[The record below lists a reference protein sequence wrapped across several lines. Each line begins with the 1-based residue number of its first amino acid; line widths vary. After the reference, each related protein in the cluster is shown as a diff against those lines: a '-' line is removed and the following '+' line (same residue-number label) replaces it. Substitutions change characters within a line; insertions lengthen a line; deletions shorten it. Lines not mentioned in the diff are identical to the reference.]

1 MFKLQFPNPNITH
14 VKGWGRRQLERGK
27 LVKFQQ
33 FDMENKEETKNVFAE
48 AQTPSLH
55 G

>member
-1 MFKLQFPNPNITH
+1 MSRD
-14 VKGWGRRQLERGK
+14 GGRRQLERGK

-33 FDMENKEETKNVFAE
+33 FDMENKEGTKNVFAE
-48 AQTPSLH
+48 AQTPSLR